1 MVAAAQG
8 ATVARSYCSIF
19 FSLFFFFFPL
29 MAVLTN
35 ISSHTKLKSEN

>member
-8 ATVARSYCSIF
+8 ATVA
-19 FSLFFFFFPL
+19 FSFLFFFFPL